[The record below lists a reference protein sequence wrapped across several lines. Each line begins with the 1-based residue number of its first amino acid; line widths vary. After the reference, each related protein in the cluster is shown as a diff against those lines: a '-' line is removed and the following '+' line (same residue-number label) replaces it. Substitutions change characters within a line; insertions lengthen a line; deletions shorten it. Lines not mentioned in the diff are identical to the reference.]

1 MLGKVGRY
9 RFSGRRPWLE
19 GLVGAFATLLLA
31 ALFCGTFF
39 REFELGT
46 HSYRFQWRGPRTSD
60 AKVVVVTLDRPE
72 LEAWPRSRTFWG
84 EQYARV
90 TQNLVK
96 ANPKRIIFDIAFMAN
111 SDEDIRAFAARAIK
125 GKMAPADEIAF
136 RNSLPQ
142 PMGEFMAVI
151 QENVDLIVVAG
162 MMEEFAENIE
172 GLRIGAPELALLEES
187 IVGKAQVTV
196 RTNRFK
202 EGSLLHAATGPIT
215 GIPNPFWINYL
226 GRAVDS
232 IRAIDVY
239 NDSFDRDKVKDAYV
253 FVGFTDESSGDI
265 HPTPLKANQPGVW
278 IQAESLAT
286 VVDGRPL
293 RVIGPSLVED
303 PLRMLGIVWVVA
315 GVFAW
320 IAWRWRFSTS
330 LIGIPVAVFVYSGIA
345 AVAFIKGDTVLPL
358 AAVWGCALAV
368 PIVAYPLRALIEGQE
383 KSRMEKL
390 FGALVSPTVRD
401 YVLAAGDNLQ
411 SAAVPNA
418 TVLFLDI
425 RNFVS
430 LSERIPPERLFA
442 VLNELFERLVP
453 SIDSR
458 GGFICRFLGDGFMAV
473 FGSPFPLENP
483 SRAAVE
489 SAIEM
494 SNELRVWNSQN
505 TDPLVGTI
513 EVGIGIQSGPVLAGN
528 LGGLSRYEFT
538 MIGSTVNIAS
548 RLQFLSK
555 ELEAEI
561 VVGGSVD
568 LDPHRKAQFKGPVMR
583 PIRGK
588 SEEEE
593 IYYLPRPNPIKPDNS

>member
-1 MLGKVGRY
+1 MWGKVGRY

-19 GLVGAFATLLLA
+19 GLVGAFVTLLLA
-31 ALFCGTFF
+31 GLFCGTFF

-46 HSYRFQWRGPRTSD
+46 HTYRFQWRGPRQSN

-84 EQYARV
+84 EQYAQV
-90 TQNLVK
+90 TKNLIA
-96 ANPKRIIFDIAFMAN
+96 ANPERIIFDIAFMAN
-111 SDEDIRAFAARAIK
+111 SDEDIRAFASRAIK
-125 GKMAPADEIAF
+125 GKMSEAEEIAF

-151 QENVDLIVVAG
+151 QENVDRIVVAG
-162 MMEEFAENIE
+162 LMQEFAENIE
-172 GLRIGAPELALLEES
+172 GIRIGAPELSLLEES
-187 IVGKAQVTV
+187 VVGKTQVTV

-202 EGSLLHAATGPIT
+202 EGSLLHSATGPIAN
-215 GIPNPFWINYL
+215 IPNPFWVNYL
-226 GRAVDS
+226 GKGVPSVRAL
-232 IRAIDVY
+232 DVF
-239 NDSFDRDKVKDAYV
+239 NNTFDREKVKDAYV

-286 VVDGRPL
+286 VIDGRPL

-303 PLRMLGIVWVVA
+303 PLRMLGIVWGVA

-330 LIGIPVAVFVYSGIA
+330 LIGIPVAVALYSGVA
-345 AVAFIKGDTVLPL
+345 ALAFIKADTVLPL

-401 YVLAAGDNLQ
+401 YVLAAGDNLP

-425 RNFVS
+425 RNFVA
-430 LSERIPPERLFA
+430 LSERIPTDRLFS
-442 VLNELFERLVP
+442 VLNELFELLVP

-489 SAIEM
+489 SALEM
-494 SNELRVWNSQN
+494 GEKLREWNAQN
-505 TDPLVGTI
+505 NDPLVGRI

-568 LDPHRKAQFKGPVMR
+568 LDPERKAQFKGPVMR

-588 SEEEE
+588 SDEEE
-593 IYYLPRPNPIKPDNS
+593 IYYLPRSN